1 MKDRNWIYKQSL
13 LKISSIV
20 YDKDIS
26 DKNAREKIKDIMLF
40 LSANEFNLLYKDKGF
55 DLHK

>member
-1 MKDRNWIYKQSL
+1 MKDRSWIYKQSL
-13 LKISSIV
+13 LNISSIV

-26 DKNAREKIKDIMLF
+26 DKNAREKIKDIMHF
-40 LSANEFNLLYKDKGF
+40 LSENEFNLLFKDKGF